1 METSFDLGTG
11 QSIPLRVN
19 RSARAHH
26 VRLRLS
32 FPEGLVLTLPS
43 RFRWMVAAEILA
55 CRREWVAAQVE
66 RLLAEGCDFQA
77 GAVLPETIELRAV
90 PGQWE
95 VAYLAGPGST
105 TVVQGA
111 GRLLVRGRIE
121 DHASCRAALKRWI
134 GRQARVFLPERLAEL
149 AGETGLKFTRI
160 TIRDQRT
167 RWGSCTAKGT
177 ISLNQKLLFLPP
189 DLVRYVMVH
198 ELCHGLELN
207 HSARFWALVRSLEPH
222 MKTSLM
228 RMRRAW
234 SMVPGWAA

>member
-1 METSFDLGTG
+1 MQSSFDLGDG
-11 QSIPLRVN
+11 RSIPLHVK
-19 RSARAHH
+19 RSARAIH
-26 VRLRLS
+26 VRLRLT
-32 FPEGLVLTLPS
+32 FPEGLVLTLPKRLRS
-43 RFRWMVAAEILA
+43 NVASEVLGV
-55 CRREWVAAQVE
+55 RREWVAAQVE
-66 RLLAEGCDFQA
+66 RLLDQGFDFQA
-77 GAVLPETIELRAV
+77 GAVLPETIELRAF
-90 PGQWE
+90 PRQWN

-134 GRQARVFLPERLAEL
+134 GRQARILLPGRLAEL
-149 AGETGLKFTRI
+149 ARENGLGFTRV

-167 RWGSCTAKGT
+167 RWGSCTAKGG

-207 HSARFWALVRSLEPH
+207 HSTRFWALVRSIEPL
-222 MKTSLM
+222 MKTNLF
-228 RMRRAW
+228 RMRQAW